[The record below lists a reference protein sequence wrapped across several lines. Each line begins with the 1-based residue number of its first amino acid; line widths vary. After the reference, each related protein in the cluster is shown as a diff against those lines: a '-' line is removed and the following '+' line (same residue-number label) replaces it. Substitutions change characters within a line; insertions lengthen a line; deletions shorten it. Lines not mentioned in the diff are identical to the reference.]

1 MTRNSWASPALY
13 WLGFILLTVG
23 FAINALWRGIAL
35 APTLFL
41 GALLLA
47 SLVLAFVLRR
57 LLDCAMATVL
67 LLLWLLALAY
77 FAGFA
82 ACLAVLLVALAAMG
96 AGSLLVP
103 GDTPARGSLCIMV
116 GLALLC
122 GIDGW
127 LLPFS
132 IHFRAVYV
140 IVLLAMVFLRW
151 RSIAPMLRAL
161 PECWSA
167 AVAAAPGTAVLALL
181 AIGAMSTFAWLPTLD
196 YDSLSYH
203 LNLPSQLVTLGYYQM
218 NVATSVWALS
228 PWAADVVQAI
238 AWVVGGVQAR
248 GMVDVLWASLSFV
261 LIWSLCGE
269 LGLRPGLRWL
279 AVALYASVPMIAF
292 TLGTMQTEGPT
303 AAVVAALALVIQ
315 RARVPGRRDLLLVA
329 TLFGLLLA
337 LKVSNLMFAG
347 PLGLWLLWRWRG
359 RFPWR
364 ALPVAI
370 LLALILAGSSYL
382 YAWELAG
389 NPVLPVFNGIFHSPY
404 FAPVNFHDSQWNKG
418 FHWDIIW
425 RLVFHSSDY
434 TESGAATPA
443 LVLIAL
449 AGSLLVALA
458 RPASRALAL
467 VAITGLLLPLY
478 EIQYS
483 RYAAPSL
490 ALLIPAMLCGVPS
503 FDSVR
508 AQNRLVLAGMCALV
522 MLSLAFVSGVSWQ
535 AANGAVRA
543 RVIAGQ
549 SATIDRF
556 APERQMVQVVEDR
569 YGETA
574 RVLILDRSKPFAAEF
589 AGKAFALSWYDP
601 QLLRWAQHADADFTG
616 QAWIEVFKRTGANLL
631 MTTRGNMPGALLT
644 AIAKMNGT
652 VAFEAGNS
660 LLWQIDT
667 GKPAASASSV
677 PHGVS
682 VTFGTTT
689 APPAQTLVDA
699 SVTLRCDPDA
709 ASKEHIVVSW
719 GIQQQNHSARVKS
732 GWSHCM
738 QDGTM
743 KASIHEAVR
752 YRVTAVGMQ
761 ASPSSGPGMGLAV
774 ADSQASLRRD
784 LTAER
789 DLSRQARHIF
799 EFKKDKRP
807 VGPVEL

>member
-1 MTRNSWASPALY
+1 MTRNSWVSPALY
-13 WLGFILLTVG
+13 WLGFMVLTVG
-23 FAINALWRGIAL
+23 FVINALWRGIAL
-35 APTLFL
+35 GPTLFL

-96 AGSLLVP
+96 MGSLLVP

-127 LLPFS
+127 LLPFH

-140 IVLLAMVFLRW
+140 IALLVMVFLRW

-161 PECWSA
+161 PEYWGA

-203 LNLPSQLVTLGYYQM
+203 LNLPSQLVSLGYYQM
-218 NVATSVWALS
+218 NAATNVWALS

-238 AWVVGGVQAR
+238 AWMVGGVQAR
-248 GMVDVLWASLSFV
+248 GMVNVLWASLSFA
-261 LIWSLCGE
+261 LIWSLGGE
-269 LGLRPGLRWL
+269 FGLRPGLRWL

-292 TLGTMQTEGPT
+292 TLGSMQTEGPT

-315 RARVPGRRDLLLVA
+315 RARVPGRRDLLLA
-329 TLFGLLLA
+329 AALFGLLLA

-347 PLGLWLLWRWRG
+347 PLGLWLLWRWRR

-364 ALPVAI
+364 ALPAA
-370 LLALILAGSSYL
+370 LLLVLILAGSSYL
-382 YAWELAG
+382 YAWELTG

-404 FAPVNFHDSQWNKG
+404 FAPVNFHDSRWDKG
-418 FHWDIIW
+418 FRWDIIW

-434 TESGAATPA
+434 TEAGATPI

-458 RPASRALAL
+458 KPASRPLAL
-467 VAITGLLLPLY
+467 VAITGLLLPLF

-490 ALLIPAMLCGVPS
+490 ALLVPAMLCGVPS
-503 FDSVR
+503 FDSVCAR
-508 AQNRLVLAGMCALV
+508 NRLVLAGMCALV
-522 MLSLAFVSGVSWQ
+522 MLSLVYVSGVSWQ
-535 AANGAVRA
+535 AANGAVMA
-543 RVIAGQ
+543 RVITGQ

-589 AGKAFALSWYDP
+589 AGRAFALSWYDP
-601 QLLRWAQHADADFTG
+601 QLLRWTQNADADFTG

-631 MTTRGNMPGALLT
+631 MTTRSNVPGALLT
-644 AIAKMNGT
+644 ALAKMNGA
-652 VAFEAGNS
+652 VVFEAGNS

-667 GKPAASASSV
+667 GKPAVSASSV

-682 VTFGTTT
+682 VAFGTTA
-689 APPAQTLVDA
+689 APPAQTLIDA

-709 ASKEHIVVSW
+709 ASKEHLVVSW
-719 GIQQQNHSARVKS
+719 GIQQLNHPARVKY
-732 GWSHCM
+732 GWSQCM
-738 QDGTM
+738 KDGTV

-761 ASPSSGPGMGLAV
+761 ARPSSSLGMGLAV

-789 DLSRQARHIF
+789 DLSRQARHIL
-799 EFKKDKRP
+799 EFKKDKRI